1 MNTETRNIIDHYWY
15 WPTEAIK
22 ADLDTKRHKFGVLSS
37 NLYNDY
43 NISGVIRNANAFLAK
58 KVYIYGSKKWDKR
71 GAVGTHHYL
80 HLEHLPEEFDVSSL
94 KDEYTF
100 VGMDNVPGAKPL
112 DEFEWPENALMLFG
126 QEQVG
131 LPDSMLELCDHVVY
145 IKQFG
150 SVRSLNVACASGIAM
165 YDYCRKVVSGCNG

>member
-1 MNTETRNIIDHYWY
+1 MSTETRNIIDHYWY

-22 ADLDTKRHKFGVLSS
+22 ADLDIKRHKFGVFAS

-43 NISGVIRNANAFLAK
+43 NISGIVRNSNAFLAK
-58 KVYIYGSKKWDKR
+58 KIYIYGSKRWDKR
-71 GAVGTHHYL
+71 GAVGTHNYL
-80 HLEHLPEEFDVSSL
+80 HLEHLPAKFDVSLL
-94 KDEYTF
+94 KDSYKF
-100 VGMDNVPGAKPL
+100 VGIDNVPGAISL
-112 DEFEWPENALMLFG
+112 DEFEWPENSLMCFG

-131 LPDSMLELCDHVVY
+131 LPNNILNLCDQVVY

-165 YDYCRKVVSGCNG
+165 YDYCRKVVSGRYG

>member
-1 MNTETRNIIDHYWY
+1 MSETRNVIDHYWY

-22 ADLDTKRHKFGVLSS
+22 ADLDKKRHKFSVFAS

-43 NISGVIRNANAFLAK
+43 NISGIIRNSNAFLAK
-58 KVYIYGSKKWDKR
+58 KVYIYGSRRWDKR
-71 GAVGTHHYL
+71 GAVGTHNYI
-80 HLEHLPEEFDVSSL
+80 HLEHLSEDFDIASL
-94 KDEYTF
+94 KSEYTL
-100 VGMDNVPGAKPL
+100 VGMDNVPGAVPL
-112 DEFEWPENALMLFG
+112 DEFEWPENPLMCFG

-131 LPDSMLELCDHVVY
+131 LPQTTLDLCDHVVY